1 MHKEYYPSLFK
12 NIVTSLGSELTKM
25 DDLFSVKNKIV
36 IITGSG
42 RGIGRTFALNMA
54 KRSAITYCF
63 DIKFPNK
70 IPKDLSNNLF
80 HIKCDLT
87 NKKKFDN
94 ECKKIFNR
102 HKKIDVLINNLGISL
117 PGKNEQTYLEKYWDQ
132 TLKINLTVAFNCSQ
146 TVMKF
151 MLKKKN
157 GSIINITSINAELGF
172 PNNPAYIASKGGL
185 KMLGKSM
192 AKDLGKYGIR
202 VNNLGPGYFKTL
214 MNQNSWKNLKTRKA
228 RTIRTMLDRWGE
240 IDELVGPCIFLASD
254 ASKYVTAQDLYV
266 DGGWTAN
273 GLS

>member
-12 NIVTSLGSELTKM
+12 NIVTDLGSELTKM

-94 ECKKIFNR
+94 ECKNIFNR

-146 TVMKF
+146 TVMKL

>member
-12 NIVTSLGSELTKM
+12 NIMTDLDSELTKM

>member
-12 NIVTSLGSELTKM
+12 NIVTDLGSELTKM

-117 PGKNEQTYLEKYWDQ
+117 PGKNEQTYLEKNWDQ

-146 TVMKF
+146 TVMKL

>member
-12 NIVTSLGSELTKM
+12 NIVTDLGSELTKM

-102 HKKIDVLINNLGISL
+102 HKKIDVLINNLGITL
-117 PGKNEQTYLEKYWDQ
+117 PGKNEQTYLEKNWEQ

-146 TVMKF
+146 TVIKF

>member
-12 NIVTSLGSELTKM
+12 NIVTNLGSELTKM

-94 ECKKIFNR
+94 ECKKIFNC

>member
-12 NIVTSLGSELTKM
+12 NIVTDLGSELTKM

-151 MLKKKN
+151 MLNKKN

>member
-1 MHKEYYPSLFK
+1 MHKEYYSSLFK
-12 NIVTSLGSELTKM
+12 NIVTDLGSELTKM

-102 HKKIDVLINNLGISL
+102 HKKIDVLINNLGITL

-185 KMLGKSM
+185 KVLGKSM
-192 AKDLGKYGIR
+192 AKDWGKYGIR

>member
-12 NIVTSLGSELTKM
+12 NIVTDLGSELTKM

-94 ECKKIFNR
+94 ECNKIFNR

>member
-1 MHKEYYPSLFK
+1 MHKEYYPSLFN
-12 NIVTSLGSELTKM
+12 NIVTNLGSEFTNM

-157 GSIINITSINAELGF
+157 GIISHSYEVDENLWQRIWENMEL
-172 PNNPAYIASKGGL
+172 
-185 KMLGKSM
+185 
-192 AKDLGKYGIR
+192 
-202 VNNLGPGYFKTL
+202 
-214 MNQNSWKNLKTRKA
+214 
-228 RTIRTMLDRWGE
+228 E
-240 IDELVGPCIFLASD
+240 
-254 ASKYVTAQDLYV
+254 
-266 DGGWTAN
+266 
-273 GLS
+273 

>member
-12 NIVTSLGSELTKM
+12 NIVTDLGSELTKM

-94 ECKKIFNR
+94 ECKNIFNR

>member
-12 NIVTSLGSELTKM
+12 NIVTDLGSELTKM

-146 TVMKF
+146 TVMKL

>member
-25 DDLFSVKNKIV
+25 EDLFSVKNKIV

>member
-12 NIVTSLGSELTKM
+12 NIVTNLDSELTKM

>member
-70 IPKDLSNNLF
+70 IPKDLSNILF

-94 ECKKIFNR
+94 ECKKIFNH

-117 PGKNEQTYLEKYWDQ
+117 PGKNEQTYLEKNWDQ

>member
-25 DDLFSVKNKIV
+25 EDLFSVKNKIV

-94 ECKKIFNR
+94 ECKNIFNR

>member
-12 NIVTSLGSELTKM
+12 NIVTNLGSELTKM

-192 AKDLGKYGIR
+192 AKDWGKYGIR

-214 MNQNSWKNLKTRKA
+214 MNQNSWKNLKTRRA
-228 RTIRTMLDRWGE
+228 RTIRTMLNRWGK

>member
-12 NIVTSLGSELTKM
+12 NIVTDLGSELTKM

-151 MLKKKN
+151 MLTKKN

>member
-1 MHKEYYPSLFK
+1 MTNLDVK
-12 NIVTSLGSELTKM
+12 LTKM

-36 IITGSG
+36 VITGAG
-42 RGIGRTFALNMA
+42 RGIGRTLALSMA
-54 KRSAITYCF
+54 KRLAITYCF

-70 IPKDLSNNLF
+70 IPKDLSDNLF
-80 HIKCDLT
+80 HVKCDLT
-87 NKKKFDN
+87 NKKKFTT
-94 ECKKIFNR
+94 ECKKIFNH
-102 HKKIDVLINNLGISL
+102 HKKIDVLINNLGITL
-117 PGKNEQTYLEKYWDQ
+117 PGKNEKKYLEKDGEK
-132 TLKINLTVAFNCSQ
+132 TLKINLTTAFNSRQ
-146 TVMKF
+146 IVLKF
-151 MLKKKN
+151 MIKKKN

-172 PNNPAYIASKGGL
+172 PNNPAYVASKGGL

-192 AKDLGKYGIR
+192 AKDWGKYGIR

-214 MNQNSWKNLKTRKA
+214 MNKNSWKNTKTRKA
-228 RTIRTMLDRWGE
+228 RTIRTMLGRWGE

>member
-1 MHKEYYPSLFK
+1 MHKEYYSSLFK
-12 NIVTSLGSELTKM
+12 NIVTDLGSELTKM

>member
-1 MHKEYYPSLFK
+1 MHKEYYLILFK
-12 NIVTSLGSELTKM
+12 NIVTNSDSKLTKM

>member
-12 NIVTSLGSELTKM
+12 NIVTNSGSELTKM
-25 DDLFSVKNKIV
+25 NDLFSVKNKIV